1 MRKPAFDLVQVAD
14 DLQPR
19 WFEFVAIFRFLYL
32 EIENADYEREKKSK
46 ISDVIIYI

>member
-14 DLQPR
+14 DRQPRWAR

-32 EIENADYEREKKSK
+32 EVENADYGMRKMLE
-46 ISDVIIYI
+46 I